1 MTAVMAASNSEGET
15 DVSIEQS
22 DAAVAINRAAKRT
35 RDIEAQFPLT
45 LASFRKTAARY
56 DGAMHACLID
66 MWCGNHN
73 QGTYPPNTQFL
84 PADGVA
90 AILAAGSFSVARHFS
105 RDQVGSTCGHV
116 AVGVVSQCA
125 DQLAQGK
132 AANHLSFDLKKAT
145 CMRRIIEASS
155 ALGESKA
162 LARNATDAP
171 FLNNLGI
178 EALVGSADVQQKV
191 AIRRLLSLLNGG
203 ARVSKERLVRSRH
216 GSTCD
221 EGGGGTKAADSVT
234 MISHFDFVVV
244 VYEIGEDGKS
254 ERTWKWYLAQVQR
267 MYKVH
272 EKGGKPTKY
281 TDPVALGDPGVHLRV
296 KLLGEAAVKRVGSSL
311 RDPCCFM
318 LEGMERDEHDAIPIH
333 TVLAKVSF
341 SSVEEEE
348 GDDGEPALRYY
359 ISREDRDYF
368 NKLTEEIC
376 DSVVNSAGAQEEGEQ
391 LDSKASASG
400 LSSKRKRTVKPRED
414 EAKGVR
420 EAILR
425 KLPKPTNSARPV
437 QHVQRSGRA
446 SRKPVD
452 VYSALHCA

>member
-35 RDIEAQFPLT
+35 RDTEAQFPASLAT
-45 LASFRKTAARY
+45 LQETAALYGGRY
-56 DGAMHACLID
+56 GGRDGGAMHACLID

-171 FLNNLGI
+171 FLGNLEI
-178 EALVGSADVQQKV
+178 EALLRSVALQEKLAAARIASAAGTPSCEVRLDAPMSSATFMEHVTTIMRRRVESGSEK
-191 AIRRLLSLLNGG
+191 GT
-203 ARVSKERLVRSRH
+203 VRMIIVNDSY
-216 GSTCD
+216 
-221 EGGGGTKAADSVT
+221 GGTGAAR
-234 MISHFDFVVV
+234 
-244 VYEIGEDGKS
+244 E
-254 ERTWKWYLAQVQR
+254 
-267 MYKVH
+267 
-272 EKGGKPTKY
+272 
-281 TDPVALGDPGVHLRV
+281 
-296 KLLGEAAVKRVGSSL
+296 
-311 RDPCCFM
+311 
-318 LEGMERDEHDAIPIH
+318 
-333 TVLAKVSF
+333 
-341 SSVEEEE
+341 
-348 GDDGEPALRYY
+348 
-359 ISREDRDYF
+359 SR
-368 NKLTEEIC
+368 
-376 DSVVNSAGAQEEGEQ
+376 
-391 LDSKASASG
+391 
-400 LSSKRKRTVKPRED
+400 
-414 EAKGVR
+414 
-420 EAILR
+420 
-425 KLPKPTNSARPV
+425 
-437 QHVQRSGRA
+437 RSG
-446 SRKPVD
+446 
-452 VYSALHCA
+452 

>member
-244 VYEIGEDGKS
+244 V
-254 ERTWKWYLAQVQR
+254 
-267 MYKVH
+267 
-272 EKGGKPTKY
+272 
-281 TDPVALGDPGVHLRV
+281 
-296 KLLGEAAVKRVGSSL
+296 
-311 RDPCCFM
+311 
-318 LEGMERDEHDAIPIH
+318 
-333 TVLAKVSF
+333 
-341 SSVEEEE
+341 
-348 GDDGEPALRYY
+348 
-359 ISREDRDYF
+359 
-368 NKLTEEIC
+368 
-376 DSVVNSAGAQEEGEQ
+376 
-391 LDSKASASG
+391 
-400 LSSKRKRTVKPRED
+400 
-414 EAKGVR
+414 
-420 EAILR
+420 
-425 KLPKPTNSARPV
+425 
-437 QHVQRSGRA
+437 
-446 SRKPVD
+446 
-452 VYSALHCA
+452 